1 MKKLFRTVPALI
13 LATALLGACTAP
25 DGGAA
30 SAQPPAQP
38 AANGGTADASP
49 APADPGEVF
58 NLTFAHVV
66 SASHP
71 MGIAS
76 TRFAELLEERT
87 GGRIVVT
94 VFPDSQLGNDQ
105 EVLEQMMLD
114 VIHFNAP
121 LHSVLT
127 SIIPEFEMFDLP
139 YLFYSMDDAYRVLH
153 GALGDRF
160 KEFLAESNLV
170 SLGYWTGGFKQL
182 TNNVRPIHSVED
194 LDGLQMRVSQSP
206 MLISQFR
213 AINAGA
219 ISIPFVELYTAL
231 QTGIADGQENPLSN
245 IVTRRFYEVQNYI
258 TISNHGFFVY
268 PFFMPAA
275 TYDRLPEDLRRIIH
289 EVAQE
294 VAEFQWELTAATDD
308 EYLEY
313 LYNAGVNINYFT
325 EEAMRG
331 FRAATQVTY
340 DEFAESPNGAEL
352 LEILGRYTY

>member
-1 MKKLFRTVPALI
+1 MKKFFKTVPALI
-13 LATALLGACTAP
+13 IAVALLSACATP
-25 DGGAA
+25 GGGGGAA
-30 SAQPPAQP
+30 PAQP
-38 AANGGTADASP
+38 AAPPAGDAAAQ
-49 APADPGEVF
+49 APADTGETFELV
-58 NLTFAHVV
+58 FAHVV

-71 MGIAS
+71 MGVAS
-76 TRFAELLEERT
+76 TKFAELLEERT
-87 GGRIVVT
+87 NGRISVS

-139 YLFYSMDDAYRVLH
+139 YLFYSMEDAYTVLH
-153 GALGDRF
+153 GSLGDRF
-160 KEFLAESNLV
+160 KELLAERNLV

-182 TNNVRPIHSVED
+182 TNNVRPINTVED
-194 LDGLQMRVSQSP
+194 LYGLQMRVSQSP

-219 ISIPFVELYTAL
+219 VSVPFVELYTAL

-245 IVTRRFYEVQNYI
+245 IVTRRFYEVQSYV
-258 TISNHGFFVY
+258 TVSNHGFFVY
-268 PFFMPAA
+268 PFFMPAG
-275 TYDRLPEDLRRIIH
+275 TYNSIPEDLRQIIH

-294 VAEFQWELTAATDD
+294 VAVFQWQLTEDTDE
-308 EYLEY
+308 EYLQY
-313 LYNAGVNINYFT
+313 LYDAGISINYFT

-331 FRAATQVTY
+331 FRAATQSTH
-340 DEFAESPNGAEL
+340 DEFAASPRGAEL
-352 LEILGRYTY
+352 LEILSRYID